1 MSVPRRVDT
10 NLVFS
15 QESSTFEIISF
26 LINFSLIFITKIAIF
41 LQFFGHGSSHAQK
54 LCSRGPYSPYFV
66 NLTVSPTKAQR
77 YQ

>member
-26 LINFSLIFITKIAIF
+26 LINFLLIFIIKIAIF
-41 LQFFGHGSSHAQK
+41 LQFFGHGFSHARVVEDHIHHI
-54 LCSRGPYSPYFV
+54 L
-66 NLTVSPTKAQR
+66 
-77 YQ
+77 

>member
-26 LINFSLIFITKIAIF
+26 LINFVLIFIIKVALL
-41 LQFFGHGSSHAQK
+41 LQILNPGSSHSWRK
-54 LCSRGPYSPYFV
+54 CTKGP
-66 NLTVSPTKAQR
+66 
-77 YQ
+77 